1 MSNRLLCISP
11 EVVNPLL
18 RNFTIFWNTKWL
30 CLQECDQVS
39 PNLISRHGKYHGDKW
54 LKRNKKMKRILKKRE
69 NLYAKRE
76 NVVDCNVVRFI
87 DLNSAPPIRCLLVN
101 EFLRIT
107 CRQLD
112 KSGFSFSLSISFVAF
127 QLLTNYSA
135 LVRPGIGS
143 ISSKIRFNNLQSK
156 PILLSAM
163 FQILINQM
171 RSQQYH

>member
-1 MSNRLLCISP
+1 
-11 EVVNPLL
+11 
-18 RNFTIFWNTKWL
+18 
-30 CLQECDQVS
+30 
-39 PNLISRHGKYHGDKW
+39 
-54 LKRNKKMKRILKKRE
+54 MKRILKKRE